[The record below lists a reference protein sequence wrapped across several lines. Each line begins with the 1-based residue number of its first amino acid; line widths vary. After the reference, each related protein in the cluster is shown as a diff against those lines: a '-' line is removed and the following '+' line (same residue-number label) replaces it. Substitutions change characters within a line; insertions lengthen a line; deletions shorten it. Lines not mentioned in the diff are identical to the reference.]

1 MGLWFLYFSTWWKK
15 GLKLKILPF
24 KWNQLLAGADR
35 NLCSKLTE
43 KSFILPLTQPPTAHS
58 GSGGAVCTG
67 WRAWYYS
74 RVCSGFSFFLLW
86 YKGMDSVE
94 KEVSNLLCINFTSK
108 SCSQSTLLQRIT
120 LAEPFQHL
128 HSWQSADSL
137 FPHQCSKYSWLGKDA
152 NISSRSPPWAPK
164 TKNKSKALVNLQK
177 ARSMF
182 FFYLEIR
189 FCTVWQ
195 KG

>member
-1 MGLWFLYFSTWWKK
+1 MEPTFTRSRQKSLFQADRKELHSAFDAATHCPFRVGGSSAYRLK
-15 GLKLKILPF
+15 GLILF
-24 KWNQLLAGADR
+24 KGLLR
-35 NLCSKLTE
+35 FC
-43 KSFILPLTQPPTAHS
+43 
-58 GSGGAVCTG
+58 
-67 WRAWYYS
+67 
-74 RVCSGFSFFLLW
+74 FFLLW

-189 FCTVWQ
+189 FCTV
-195 KG
+195 